1 MKGWMLLPKR
11 QQAGVTTVEFAVVGA
26 VLLLAIFAVIEFG
39 RLLWTWESLAEA
51 TRRGTRV
58 AAVCP
63 VDHAAIANV
72 TVFNDP
78 ADGGP
83 STILADLTTDHVS
96 VLYLDRDGN
105 VVADPMNN
113 WCQIEYVRVRII
125 DYVHNFVVPLVGS
138 FLNAPE
144 FETTLPAESLGLVP
158 GTGFECFGAASPTP
172 ICS

>member
-1 MKGWMLLPKR
+1 MKGRMTPER
-11 QQAGVTTVEFAVVGA
+11 PQAGVTTVEFAVVAA

-72 TVFNDP
+72 AVFNDP
-78 ADGGP
+78 ADNGTSAILP
-83 STILADLTTDHVS
+83 DLSTEQVS
-96 VLYLDRDGN
+96 VSYLDQDGSSIS
-105 VVADPMNN
+105 DPMND
-113 WCQIEYVRVRII
+113 WCRIEYVRVRITG
-125 DYVHNFVVPLVGS
+125 YVHNFVVPVIGS

-158 GTGFECFGAASPTP
+158 GVGFQCFAAASPTP
-172 ICS
+172 TCT